1 VENSVP
7 QDFREDLAR
16 QQDADIVRRGIPS
29 IWAGILLI
37 QFVLLAGS
45 LFREHPAAVT
55 WFATS
60 ALAGYLGRLLLLLRK
75 DALYHP
81 SPKRWRAAFCVCQW
95 ISAGAWGVL
104 VGACE
109 FWYGYTHWNTVVI
122 AFCALGLSAGALIA
136 LTPRLL
142 YLYGHL
148 VPLLVPCT
156 AVPLWRGGD
165 GLVIGGLW
173 TAFTVFLMVQ
183 GRHLNIQ
190 YREAFKDRHLLESA
204 TKLAEAAN
212 QAKSRFLANISHEL
226 RTPMNGIIAMT
237 ELALETNLSS
247 EQHGLLDTARNSALS
262 LLQLINDV
270 LDFSEIEARRVS
282 LSRETFDIRT
292 LVSETISAFLPQTR
306 AKNLSLNDEMA
317 LRVPNQVCG
326 DPARLRQV
334 LVNLLSNAIKFTPS
348 GGVSLRISV
357 DSIGSSDILLHFAV
371 KDSGIGVPRD
381 KQEVIFHA
389 FSQADESMTRPYGGT
404 GLGLT
409 ISARLVTLM
418 DGTIWLE
425 SEPGQ
430 GSTFHFTARFEV
442 PETLRVADQ
451 SIETPMAMLTSTEPA
466 AGQAR

>member
-1 VENSVP
+1 MENSVP
-7 QDFREDLAR
+7 QDFREELAR
-16 QQDADIVRRGIPS
+16 QQDADIARRGVPA

-37 QFVLLAGS
+37 QFVLLAGN
-45 LFREHPAAVT
+45 LFKEHPAAVT
-55 WFATS
+55 WFAAS
-60 ALAGYLGRLLLLLRK
+60 ALAGYLGRLLLVLRK
-75 DALYHP
+75 DALYDP
-81 SPKRWRAAFCVCQW
+81 SLPRWRAAFCVCQW
-95 ISAGAWGVL
+95 ISSGAWGLL
-104 VGACE
+104 VAACE
-109 FWYGYTHWNTVVI
+109 VWYGYTHWNTVVLT
-122 AFCALGLSAGALIA
+122 FCALGLSAGALIA

-142 YLYGHL
+142 YLYAHL

-183 GRHLNIQ
+183 GRQLNIQ
-190 YREAFKDRHLLESA
+190 YRYAFKDRRLLESA

-237 ELALETNLSS
+237 ELALETNLSN

-282 LSRETFDIRT
+282 LSRENFDIRM

-306 AKNLSLNDEMA
+306 AKNLSLSDEIA

-326 DPARLRQV
+326 DLGRLRQI
-334 LVNLLSNAIKFTPS
+334 LVNLLSNAVKFTHS

-357 DSIGSSDILLHFAV
+357 DSIASSDILLHFVV
-371 KDSGIGVPRD
+371 KDSGIGVPHD

-409 ISARLVTLM
+409 ISARLVSLM
-418 DGTIWLE
+418 GGTIWLE

-430 GSTFHFTARFEV
+430 GSTFHFTSRFEL
-442 PETLRVADQ
+442 PEAWRVANQ
-451 SIETPMAMLTSTEPA
+451 AIETPMAMLSSTEPA
-466 AGQAR
+466 TGEVR